1 MNYCSIQD
9 AWGDTSYISD
19 QYKKYDNN
27 IDHNHKIVENFQE
40 ARVDEPTMLTDQLK
54 NDKPL
59 DIQKPTNIN
68 YDYTN
73 KISCDDI
80 LNHIEKCK
88 YCRKKIM
95 DRFSSN
101 IITTFKNYV
110 KKNKDII
117 FIVLVSLFI
126 LIFFN
131 LLVSLFFR

>member
-9 AWGDTSYISD
+9 AWGDTNYISD

-27 IDHNHKIVENFQE
+27 IDQNNKIVEHFEE
-40 ARVDEPTMLTDQLK
+40 APVNEPTMLY
-54 NDKPL
+54 
-59 DIQKPTNIN
+59 TNQQNTPEIN
-68 YDYTN
+68 YDYSN

-80 LNHIEKCK
+80 IAHIEKCK
-88 YCRKKIM
+88 YCRKKVM
-95 DRFSSN
+95 NRFSSN
-101 IITTFKNYV
+101 LNFVTTFKNYI
-110 KKNKDII
+110 KKNKDIL

>member
-9 AWGDTSYISD
+9 AWGDTNYISD

-27 IDHNHKIVENFQE
+27 IDQNNKTIEHFQE
-40 ARVDEPTMLTDQLK
+40 APVNEPTMLY
-54 NDKPL
+54 
-59 DIQKPTNIN
+59 TNQQNIPEIN
-68 YDYTN
+68 YDYSN
-73 KISCDDI
+73 KITCDDI
-80 LNHIEKCK
+80 IAHIEKCK

-95 DRFSSN
+95 NRFSTN
-101 IITTFKNYV
+101 LNLVTTFKNYI
-110 KKNKDII
+110 KKNKDIL